1 MGTQGCGRKRAPLKD
16 RFSAE
21 DEALSSIAREAE
33 ARLAAKRA
41 ARAEARDIRMR
52 ELERQQKEL
61 SYHSSSSS
69 NRKWGQIHQWMAD
82 AEKARASSSSKS
94 SSHHRRGLDDD
105 IMSVRSY
112 RSTSSGMR
120 DLGSIKSRSSSR
132 KKDLVTD
139 SLSTSSLL
147 KSSRST
153 VCSFESIVYF
163 LLFHLF
169 LSHFNFP
176 FSYVLWA
183 EQSSVYN
190 DLHGHKKASS
200 SKKGLLTGLYHDQR
214 NYTSLT
220 KTKPPPLSSTST
232 YQPRASSSSSST
244 TGTGLSRSYST
255 ASIYDDAGLYGSG
268 YSSRAPSEY
277 SWYSSGA
284 SSTHSSPA
292 HSSSDDDTVSSVSQ
306 ERYSRGR
313 RDSASSDFSD
323 ISESAADYFSRSNRR
338 GSIVSDL
345 DELSIPDLDA
355 LDEKCDK
362 QFSDYSRPSS
372 RCTTPGLSPATLASL
387 GGTSSRRGSGDA
399 GSAYDPD
406 TNLSEFKESL
416 AEVEEKYK
424 KAMVS
429 NAQLDNDK
437 ANLIY
442 QVDTL
447 KDVIEEMEEQT
458 AEMRRELEDKSKE
471 LERQKQTC
479 SVLQH
484 KQEELKEG
492 LRQRD
497 ELIEENQRT
506 QTKLD
511 GLTREVFDLQE
522 TINWKDKKIGALE
535 RQKEYFDCIRKER
548 DELRDELADIK
559 GKSKPGERHGLVIVP
574 DGTPNGDVSPD
585 ALSPGIT
592 LVSQEAAQV
601 LESAGEG
608 PLDVRLLKLA
618 EEKDE
623 LLAQI
628 RKLKNQLEEER
639 QKQAK
644 VDGAYTDGEKMENGT
659 DLHFIEMQ
667 RDANRQISEYKFK
680 LSKAEQEMGTMEQN
694 ISRLEGQV
702 SRYKAASD
710 NAEKVE
716 DELKAEKR
724 KLQRELRTALDK
736 IEEMEMTNQHLVKRL
751 EKMKANRNA
760 LLSQQ

>member
-1 MGTQGCGRKRAPLKD
+1 MGTQGSGRKRAPLKD

-52 ELERQQKEL
+52 ELERQQKEH
-61 SYHSSSSS
+61 SYHSSGSG

-82 AEKARASSSSKS
+82 AEKARTSSSSRS
-94 SSHHRRGLDDD
+94 SSRQRRGLDDD
-105 IMSVRSY
+105 VMSVRSY
-112 RSTSSGMR
+112 RSTSSAIR
-120 DLGSIKSRSSSR
+120 DLGSSKSRSSPRR
-132 KKDLVTD
+132 KDALSD
-139 SLSTSSLL
+139 SLYTSSAL

-153 VCSFESIVYF
+153 
-163 LLFHLF
+163 
-169 LSHFNFP
+169 
-176 FSYVLWA
+176 
-183 EQSSVYN
+183 SSVYN
-190 DLHGHKKASS
+190 DLHGNKKASS
-200 SKKGLLTGLYHDQR
+200 SSSRKDLLTGLYHDQR

-220 KTKPPPLSSTST
+220 KSKPPPSTST
-232 YQPRASSSSSST
+232 YQPPSSTSAYQPRATASSSST
-244 TGTGLSRSYST
+244 AGTGLSRSHSM
-255 ASIYDDAGLYGSG
+255 ASIYDDTGLYGSG
-268 YSSRAPSEY
+268 NSSRAPSEY

-284 SSTHSSPA
+284 SSTRSSPA
-292 HSSSDDDTVSSVSQ
+292 SSSDDDTVSSVSQ
-306 ERYSRGR
+306 ERFSRGR
-313 RDSASSDFSD
+313 RDSVSSDFSD

-345 DELSIPDLDA
+345 DDLSIPDLDA

-362 QFSDYSRPSS
+362 QFPDYSRPSS
-372 RCTTPGLSPATLASL
+372 RCATPGLSPATLASL
-387 GGTSSRRGSGDA
+387 GGTSSRRGSTDT
-399 GSAYDPD
+399 GSVYDPD
-406 TNLSEFKESL
+406 TSLSELRESL

-458 AEMRRELEDKSKE
+458 AEMKRELEEKSKE
-471 LERQKQTC
+471 LERQKHTC
-479 SVLQH
+479 TVLQH

-492 LRQRD
+492 IRQRD
-497 ELIEENQRT
+497 ELIE
-506 QTKLD
+506 
-511 GLTREVFDLQE
+511 
-522 TINWKDKKIGALE
+522 ALE
-535 RQKEYFDCIRKER
+535 RQKEYFDCIRNER

-559 GKSKPGERHGLVIVP
+559 EKAKAGEKHGLVIIP
-574 DGTPNGDVSPD
+574 DGTTNGDVNHEPMS
-585 ALSPGIT
+585 SGIT
-592 LVSQEAAQV
+592 VVSHEAAQV

-608 PLDVRLLKLA
+608 PLDVRLRKLA

-639 QKQAK
+639 QKHSK
-644 VDGAYTDGEKMENGT
+644 VDSAYTDGERMENGT
-659 DLHFIEMQ
+659 DLHFIELQ

-694 ISRLEGQV
+694 INRLEGQV
-702 SRYKAASD
+702 SRYKSSAD
-710 NAEKVE
+710 NSEKIE

-736 IEEMEMTNQHLVKRL
+736 IEEMEMTNNHLVKRL